1 LNASRA
7 GVGFAIATRYLRF
20 EIRNAYTGGSERHV
34 ARFESP
40 TSRARR
46 PPSVRASARPSVVAR
61 ARDGANDARATV
73 RAQRDATRA
82 RTATA
87 RKTRTRTLETPRA
100 RGGEATARKTRTRR
114 ERDGDD
120 GDGRRRAMGN
130 WREL

>member
-1 LNASRA
+1 M
-7 GVGFAIATRYLRF
+7 
-20 EIRNAYTGGSERHV
+20 

-40 TSRARR
+40 TPVARR

-82 RTATA
+82 RATTA